1 MSIFTGNFHL
11 IFFQIEHRILANIF
25 YFVLL
30 YKTGSR
36 INLNGREAIQIYGG
50 IGLSLTYNINY
61 FNTRDNYRHVN
72 MKLFIVNMQHI
83 YADIQHNL
91 VNMRDEYDAC

>member
-1 MSIFTGNFHL
+1 M
-11 IFFQIEHRILANIF
+11 
-25 YFVLL
+25 LL

-50 IGLSLTYNINY
+50 IGLYLTYNINY